1 MVGVILFVFLPLLG
15 GFLWIFDLLT
25 LSDSAVDQES
35 HHRLWTSHI
44 LVPWAAWESPSFA
57 GFLLGFIDG
66 KRGFLCINKTLVE
79 VGIMKFTLFVNLVL
93 WELAWMFSEHLWGKV
108 FVYDSKVA
116 LAKKWI
122 DFSLQNVWFA
132 LWCFWIVDLFI
143 MIFYVGHLV
152 NHHQTTIWKS
162 SFSFSKHLFCKFKE
176 SLCFGVSKW
185 NGWMASSSRH
195 RKESAVEHHK
205 TIPKRPK
212 TLDWWRL
219 IQESC

>member
-1 MVGVILFVFLPLLG
+1 MIAVNWVILCYLPITKPQEKCIATMVGVILFVFLPLLG

-93 WELAWMFSEHLWGKV
+93 
-108 FVYDSKVA
+108 
-116 LAKKWI
+116 
-122 DFSLQNVWFA
+122 
-132 LWCFWIVDLFI
+132 
-143 MIFYVGHLV
+143 
-152 NHHQTTIWKS
+152 
-162 SFSFSKHLFCKFKE
+162 
-176 SLCFGVSKW
+176 
-185 NGWMASSSRH
+185 
-195 RKESAVEHHK
+195 
-205 TIPKRPK
+205 
-212 TLDWWRL
+212 
-219 IQESC
+219 